1 MKDGFVIR
9 HDASFILRCGAARA
23 KRKGLVRLQFAA
35 VPVKLFAMV
44 ITPLDT
50 ACVIII
56 LLVAIRASLRGF
68 VEEVAGTASVVLG
81 LLLSAMFFDEG
92 AAFIRE
98 RGIVTAKII
107 PEAVAFAAV
116 FIVVFAAVKLL
127 EGVLKDIVRRVSLSA
142 ADHLLGF
149 FFGIAE
155 ALAVIMIVLVIINIQ
170 PLFDKNTVLDGSFF
184 ARVLMPNAEALRRGV
199 LGV

>member
-1 MKDGFVIR
+1 MTGM
-9 HDASFILRCGAARA
+9 A
-23 KRKGLVRLQFAA
+23 
-35 VPVKLFAMV
+35 

-56 LLVAIRASLRGF
+56 LLIAIRASLRGL

-81 LLLSAMFFDEG
+81 LLLSALFFDEG

-98 RGIVTAKII
+98 RGLIMMSVI
-107 PEAVAFAAV
+107 PEVAAFAAIFIIV
-116 FIVVFAAVKLL
+116 FIAVKLL
-127 EGVLKDIVRRVSLSA
+127 EGILKDIVRRISLSA
-142 ADHLLGF
+142 VDHLLGF

-155 ALAVIMIVLVIINIQ
+155 ALVVIMVILIIINIQ
-170 PLFDKNTVLDGSFF
+170 PLFDKNIVLSGSFF
-184 ARVLMPNAEALRRGV
+184 AQMLMPNAEAFRRGL

>member
-1 MKDGFVIR
+1 M
-9 HDASFILRCGAARA
+9 FIVLWNS
-23 KRKGLVRLQFAA
+23 LIRLQFAA
-35 VPVKLFAMV
+35 VPVKLFGMV

-56 LLVAIRASLRGF
+56 LLIAIRASLRGL

-98 RGIVTAKII
+98 RGIVTMKII
-107 PEAVAFAAV
+107 PEVIAFTAIFIMVFVA
-116 FIVVFAAVKLL
+116 IKLL
-127 EGVLKDIVRRVSLSA
+127 EGVLKDIVRRISLSA
-142 ADHLLGF
+142 IDHLLGF

-170 PLFDKNTVLDGSFF
+170 PLFDKNIVLDGSLF
-184 ARVLMPNAEALRRGV
+184 ARMLMPNAEALRRGV